1 MIRPAAYSDQHPMG
15 DSMQLP
21 LPDGGNLVYVQ
32 IPKNASCWVKYYL
45 GQLKAVSHNYYDQ
58 GFDVAIDQALVV
70 LRDPVERW
78 ISGMAQVL
86 TGFDPSHLMNVNNV
100 DWDQITC
107 SVFRNNHTQPQ
118 HEFIANLPH
127 NRTVWFYCDSS
138 LQDKFIHFLKQYNF
152 NPTILPTEQDTE
164 NKFNVSKRTPSKII
178 RHGEPGGVIG
188 GDWTMPP
195 QQDIVDQIRQVLDQ
209 HPEYVERLKNLYRED
224 YNLIDSVTYYD
235 PR

>member
-1 MIRPAAYSDQHPMG
+1 MRPVSYSDQHFMG
-15 DSMQLP
+15 YSMKLLTP
-21 LPDGGNLVYVQ
+21 NRKNLIYIP
-32 IPKNASCWVKYYL
+32 IPKNASCWAKYYL
-45 GQLKAVSHNYYDQ
+45 AQLRAIEYDYYNQ
-58 GFDVAIDQALVV
+58 RFDTNTDLALVI
-70 LRDPVERW
+70 LRDPIERW
-78 ISGMAQVL
+78 ISGIAQVL
-86 TGFDPSHLMNVNNV
+86 TGFHPSHPMNVGNI
-100 DWDQITC
+100 DWDLITR

-178 RHGEPGGVIG
+178 RPGEPGGVIG